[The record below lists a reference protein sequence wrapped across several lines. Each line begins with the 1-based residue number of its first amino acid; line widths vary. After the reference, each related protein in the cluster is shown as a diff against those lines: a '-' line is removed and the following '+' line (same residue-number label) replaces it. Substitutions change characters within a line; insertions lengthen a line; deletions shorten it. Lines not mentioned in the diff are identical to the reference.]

1 MSTHP
6 ARRLWATLETLHDVT
21 YFAPEVRS
29 TGMAQGL
36 KGFWM
41 TYFAWRAAP
50 LGPVPAAPVVAMFAG
65 FHPGT
70 VARALPGGVVAH
82 HAAGVPGG
90 AHRGQRRRTAGRGSG
105 PGGLRAGGRG
115 AGPVAAAADPTG
127 RPLGAANAALELPG
141 DPLGRLWQ
149 LTTTLREHRG
159 DGHVAALVT
168 EGITGLQAH
177 LLQSASGHIP
187 QAVLQ
192 RARSGWTDEDWAG
205 AADALRARGLLTAGP
220 GSRSPRPAA
229 RCWTRSRRA
238 PTSGPGAAGW
248 RRSASMASRR
258 CSPCSGPRCA
268 RWPRPGC
275 CPRSARPACPSA
287 VSPRPAGRPHQAV
300 VSRTDSRTRRTV
312 ISTSPVTKT
321 R

>member
-1 MSTHP
+1 VPTHP
-6 ARRLWATLETLHDVT
+6 ARRLWTALETLHDVT
-21 YFAPEVRS
+21 YFAPEVRPA
-29 TGMAQGL
+29 GMAQGL

-70 VARALPGGVVAH
+70 VARALPEAWSRTTPQASLEAR
-82 HAAGVPGG
+82 AAVSTAALRDAG
-90 AHRGQRRRTAGRGSG
+90 ADPEACGQAAAM
-105 PGGLRAGGRG
+105 LA
-115 AGPVAAAADPTG
+115 PVAAAADLTG

-149 LTTTLREHRG
+149 LATTLREHRG

-192 RARSGWTDEDWAG
+192 RARTGWTDEDWAG
-205 AADALRARGLLTAGP
+205 AADALRGRGLLTAGP
-220 GSRSPRPAA
+220 GLAL
-229 RCWTRSRRA
+229 T
-238 PTSGPGAAGW
+238 
-248 RRSASMASRR
+248 
-258 CSPCSGPRCA
+258 
-268 RWPRPGC
+268 
-275 CPRSARPACPSA
+275 
-287 VSPRPAGRPHQAV
+287 PAGRTVLDTVEA
-300 VSRTDSRTRRTV
+300 RTDERAWDGGLAALGEDGAGELLALLRPSVRAV
-312 ISTSPVTKT
+312 AASGMLPEISPTGLASSEYS
-321 R
+321 

>member
-1 MSTHP
+1 MSLHP
-6 ARRLWATLETLHDVT
+6 ARRLWAALETLHDVT
-21 YFAPEVRS
+21 YFAPDVRS
-29 TGMAQGL
+29 TGIAQGL

-70 VARALPGGVVAH
+70 VARALPEAWSRTTPQACLEAR
-82 HAAGVPGG
+82 AAVSTG
-90 AHRGQRRRTAGRGSG
+90 ALRDAGAD
-105 PGGLRAGGRG
+105 PQACELA
-115 AGPVAAAADPTG
+115 AAALAPVAAAADPTG

-141 DPLGRLWQ
+141 DPLARLWQ
-149 LTTTLREHRG
+149 LATTLREHRG

-192 RARSGWTDEDWAG
+192 RARTGWTDEDWAG
-205 AADALRARGLLTAGP
+205 AADALRDRGLLTADPGP
-220 GSRSPRPAA
+220 AL
-229 RCWTRSRRA
+229 T
-238 PTSGPGAAGW
+238 
-248 RRSASMASRR
+248 
-258 CSPCSGPRCA
+258 
-268 RWPRPGC
+268 
-275 CPRSARPACPSA
+275 
-287 VSPRPAGRPHQAV
+287 PAGRALLDSV
-300 VSRTDSRTRRTV
+300 EARTDERAWDGGLAALGERGAEEVLALLRPSVRAVTGSGMLPA
-312 ISTSPVTKT
+312 ISPTGLASSEY

>member
-1 MSTHP
+1 VSTHP
-6 ARRLWATLETLHDVT
+6 ARRLWAALETLHDVT

-29 TGMAQGL
+29 AGIAQGL

-70 VARALPGGVVAH
+70 VARALPEAWSRTTPQACLEAR
-82 HAAGVPGG
+82 AAVSAAALRDTG
-90 AHRGQRRRTAGRGSG
+90 ADPAACAQAAAV
-105 PGGLRAGGRG
+105 L
-115 AGPVAAAADPTG
+115 GPVAAAADLTG
-127 RPLGAANAALELPG
+127 RPLGAANAALDLPG

-159 DGHVAALVT
+159 DGHVAALVS

-177 LLQSASGHIP
+177 VLQAASGYIP

-205 AADALRARGLLTAGP
+205 AAQALRGRGLLTAGP
-220 GSRSPRPAA
+220 APRLTTAGRALLDSVEANTDERAWSGALAALGEHGADEVLTLLRPSVRAVAASGMLPEISPTGLAV
-229 RCWTRSRRA
+229 
-238 PTSGPGAAGW
+238 
-248 RRSASMASRR
+248 
-258 CSPCSGPRCA
+258 
-268 RWPRPGC
+268 
-275 CPRSARPACPSA
+275 SA
-287 VSPRPAGRPHQAV
+287 V
-300 VSRTDSRTRRTV
+300 
-312 ISTSPVTKT
+312 
-321 R
+321 